1 MKALKKGL
9 VNKCGVYRWY
19 HKETHKTY
27 VGGAKDLGDRPFRH
41 AGMNSTN
48 KELQALKRLH
58 GNNRFYL
65 IILWIAG
72 VSADVHKYN
81 VYNVEMD
88 YFLRRVP
95 KHLWI
100 NKDSVLDGEFTTRP
114 FTRERKQNISKRM
127 LGKKRSND
135 AKAANRASAISAIG
149 VQLSRYL
156 TKRELRHPKIVTGN
170 VNEVK
175 NFNSLR
181 ARRYWSGYAA
191 RADRITSVLNKRPP
205 LIKNKHNGYTYFIKL
220 LTPKEKNVLQL
231 EPWGAKP
238 SIHNLYN
245 FFCSC
250 HY

>member
-1 MKALKKGL
+1 
-9 VNKCGVYRWY
+9 
-19 HKETHKTY
+19 
-27 VGGAKDLGDRPFRH
+27 
-41 AGMNSTN
+41 
-48 KELQALKRLH
+48 
-58 GNNRFYL
+58 
-65 IILWIAG
+65 
-72 VSADVHKYN
+72 
-81 VYNVEMD
+81 
-88 YFLRRVP
+88 
-95 KHLWI
+95 
-100 NKDSVLDGEFTTRP
+100 
-114 FTRERKQNISKRM
+114 M

-250 HY
+250 HYQMAGSHLSLSQLRGQSKRLKISVSVVQINPLAVSFATGICKEGARLRWRLLRRCQMRASSSSRGLGHSSFTAETRVQFSLEMKLIKKE